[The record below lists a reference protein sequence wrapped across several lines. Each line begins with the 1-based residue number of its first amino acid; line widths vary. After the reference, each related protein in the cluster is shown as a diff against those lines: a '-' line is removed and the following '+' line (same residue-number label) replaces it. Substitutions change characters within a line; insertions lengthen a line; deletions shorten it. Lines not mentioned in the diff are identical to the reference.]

1 MEVQAGEE
9 RGGQTLYM
17 LILKV
22 SLSHYWIVVT
32 APVTHTL
39 FSLRETALLGKCLS
53 SLLVMRLLSLVPI
66 PSALGALQARAQV
79 DWSLVV
85 LGHSLDT
92 TLELPFF
99 RTASPLVT
107 ETVSL

>member
-1 MEVQAGEE
+1 MGVQAGEE

-22 SLSHYWIVVT
+22 SLSCYSNVVT
-32 APVTHTL
+32 GPVTHTL
-39 FSLRETALLGKCLS
+39 FSLRKTALLGKCLS

-66 PSALGALQARAQV
+66 PGALGALQARAQV

-99 RTASPLVT
+99 KDCQPIGH
-107 ETVSL
+107 